1 MAIVILVFIILVLV
15 ISLGEL
21 NPILINLNLYGLV
34 IKNVPFSI
42 IMAIFLAID
51 CVLGVMTMLAKYN
64 LLKKQYNSLLD
75 RYESENKTA
84 DDN

>member
-42 IMAIFLAID
+42 IMAIFLAIG

>member
-42 IMAIFLAID
+42 IMAIFLAIG

-75 RYESENKTA
+75 SYESENKTA

>member
-1 MAIVILVFIILVLV
+1 MAIVILVLIILVLV

-21 NPILINLNLYGLV
+21 NQILINLNLYGLV

-42 IMAIFLAID
+42 IMAIFLAIG

-64 LLKKQYNSLLD
+64 LLKKQFNSLLD

>member
-42 IMAIFLAID
+42 IMAIFLAIG
-51 CVLGVMTMLAKYN
+51 CFLGVVTMLAKYN
-64 LLKKQYNSLLD
+64 LLKKQYYSLLG
-75 RYESENKTA
+75 RYESENIKA